1 MATDVA
7 AGKYAHEGVFNV
19 KTASE
24 GLLSYCGR
32 VWLRSSTYRSR
43 VAWWDLQ
50 AGNRRPP
57 ACGIESGTVSRRLA
71 PHALSFELDRFL
83 RASVLLGKTLMRGV
97 IRQ

>member
-7 AGKYAHEGVFNV
+7 AGEYAHEDVFNV

-24 GLLSYCGR
+24 WSVLFCGR

-57 ACGIESGTVSRRLA
+57 ACGIESEIVS
-71 PHALSFELDRFL
+71 
-83 RASVLLGKTLMRGV
+83 
-97 IRQ
+97 